1 MVLFSYLLWDRFIK
15 RQTSGTSSDNE
26 WQPMTT
32 SDNEWQIVTTNDNEW
47 YNEWYN
53 EWQQVVQWMT
63 TSDTM
68 SNNQWLLIT
77 TSGTINKNEWK
88 RIRPS
93 KKAWFWFQNET
104 KWVMY
109 NYNIYSA
116 I

>member
-1 MVLFSYLLWDRFIK
+1 MKSNIWSYLVIFYEIVLLKDR
-15 RQTSGTSSDNE
+15 R
-26 WQPMTT
+26 
-32 SDNEWQIVTTNDNEW
+32 
-47 YNEWYN
+47 
-53 EWQQVVQWMT
+53 VVQWMT